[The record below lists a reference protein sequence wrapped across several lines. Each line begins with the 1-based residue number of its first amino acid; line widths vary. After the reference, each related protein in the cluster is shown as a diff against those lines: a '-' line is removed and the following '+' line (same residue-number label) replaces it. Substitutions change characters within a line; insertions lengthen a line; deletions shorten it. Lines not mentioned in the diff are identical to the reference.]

1 MFLPNHLMD
10 KIVIVYGSLNSIPSP
25 EGAAPAKVI
34 VDTVKHLDKD
44 KFQVLSHFNKNLD
57 PATYDTAIYK
67 HIKPSLSDK
76 LYLIWFK
83 LQYNYT
89 IRRELFITAQDS
101 QLLYFIAVS
110 RYIKRKGYKKIIV
123 HVSTG
128 LVAMIKHFN
137 RDCEVV
143 FYHHGTSLHTKLT
156 ESQWQV
162 LLKNTIAIFGVNQAA
177 ATMANAHFKTQLPLN
192 HYYKITN
199 GVDQA
204 VAPIKSE
211 PTATGFKILF
221 SGRICKEKGVL
232 ELIKAFKI
240 LKDKKLDV
248 ELIIAGHV
256 GTKRGL
262 EAANKYL
269 ESCKRYIAE
278 HNIWVNFK
286 GFLSQ
291 LELFELYN
299 RVNVMVL
306 PTDPKLSLEGMPL
319 CLLEAMAMAKPLIG
333 TNVGGNPEVIEDG
346 VNGFLV
352 YNEENYAA
360 EIAEKIERIYLNK
373 DLEKRL
379 AENALKRYK
388 EEFTTEKMGMHF
400 LEALKH
406 IGYVSK

>member
-1 MFLPNHLMD
+1 MD
-10 KIVIVYGSLNSIPSP
+10 KIIIVYGSLNSIPSP

-57 PATYDTAIYK
+57 PATYDTSLYK
-67 HIKPSLSDK
+67 HINPSISDK

-83 LQYNYT
+83 LKYNYAK
-89 IRRELFITAQDS
+89 RRELFITAQDS

-110 RYIKRKGYKKIIV
+110 RYIKRKGHKKIIV

-177 ATMANAHFKTQLPLN
+177 ATMANVHFKTKLPLN
-192 HYYKITN
+192 HYYKIAN

-211 PTATGFKILF
+211 PTAPGFKILF

-240 LKDKKLDV
+240 LKDKQLDV

-262 EAANKYL
+262 ETGAAYL
-269 ESCKRYIAE
+269 ERCKEYISQNHLTIE
-278 HNIWVNFK
+278 FT
-286 GFLSQ
+286 GFLEQPSLYQ
-291 LELFELYN
+291 LYEQ
-299 RVNVMVL
+299 VNVLVL
-306 PTDPKLSLEGMPL
+306 PTDPKVYLEGMSL
-319 CLLEAMAMAKPLIG
+319 SLLEAMSMGKPLIG
-333 TNVGGNPEVIEDG
+333 TNAGGTPEVIEDG

-360 EIAEKIERIYLNK
+360 EIAEKIESIYLNK
-373 DLEKRL
+373 DLEKHL

-388 EEFTTEKMGMHF
+388 EEFTTKKMGMHF
-400 LEALKH
+400 LEALKE
-406 IGYVSK
+406 IGYVGK